1 MELNIHPFL
10 PEETPYFYKQCKELD
25 EKTGNVGCFIGR
37 FEEPSSKLVSDW
49 TDHTSRLNTAEFAD
63 DFNNMVDTLRQDML
77 KSRKDLR
84 MYCMDHPGC
93 IMLDSAGTDPDYGF
107 RINTGKYSY
116 MLRCNF
122 SSPYYAF
129 VLTAYSFLALDR
141 NMREARNGV
150 PILDLQGYERFRI
163 PDGGKLKIASP
174 DGFAGFCTVR
184 YLDQNRLALFDEF
197 HKSTILPIR
206 ELPKWAAINKY
217 QLVPVNQSI
226 RDSCRPRRKGQ
237 ER

>member
-25 EKTGNVGCFIGR
+25 EKTGNIGCFIGR

-49 TDHTSRLNTAEFAD
+49 TDHTSRLNTSEFAD
-63 DFNNMVDTLRQDML
+63 DFNDMVDTLRQGML
-77 KSRKDLR
+77 KSRKALEI
-84 MYCMDHPGC
+84 YCMDHPVC
-93 IMLDSAGTDPDYGF
+93 MMLDSASTDPDYGF

-122 SSPYYAF
+122 SSPYYTF

-141 NMREARNGV
+141 NMREARNGI

-163 PDGGKLKIASP
+163 PDGGKLKITSP
-174 DGFAGFCTVR
+174 DGFSGFCAVR
-184 YLDQNRLALFDEF
+184 YLDQNRLVLFDEF
-197 HKSTILPIR
+197 HEGTIHSIR
-206 ELPKWAAINKY
+206 ELPEWAAVNKY
-217 QLVPVNQSI
+217 RLVPVKQSI
-226 RDSCRPRRKGQ
+226 RDNGRPRRKGQ

>member
-25 EKTGNVGCFIGR
+25 EKTGNIGCFTGR
-37 FEEPSSKLVSDW
+37 FEEPSSNLVSDW
-49 TDHTSRLNTAEFAD
+49 TNHTPRLNTAEFAD

-84 MYCMDHPGC
+84 IYCMDHPDC
-93 IMLDSAGTDPDYGF
+93 MMLDSASTDPDYGF
-107 RINTGKYSY
+107 RINTGIYSY

-122 SSPYYAF
+122 SSPYYTF

-150 PILDLQGYERFRI
+150 PILDLQGYERFRM
-163 PDGGKLKIASP
+163 PNGGKLKVTSL
-174 DGFAGFCTVR
+174 DGFSGFCTVR
-184 YLDQNRLALFDEF
+184 YLDQNRLVLFDEF
-197 HKSTILPIR
+197 HKGTIHSIR
-206 ELPKWAAINKY
+206 ELPEWAAVNKY
-217 QLVPVNQSI
+217 RLVPVNQSI
-226 RDSCRPRRKGQ
+226 RDSCRPRRKGR